1 MRLQMVVHRFM
12 RNLKCQAT
20 EFSSSLKSDKEL
32 LGLSEEEVTQLQ
44 LHGDFVENGL
54 EEREV
59 TEPAERVI

>member
-1 MRLQMVVHRFM
+1 MVVHRFM

-54 EEREV
+54 EGHDAGGR
-59 TEPAERVI
+59 RCIYNS